1 MADLALLFTACLWGI
16 NIPIVKQ
23 VTTQLDAWVFNG
35 LRLILAM
42 LTLGACVWLESRFQ
56 RSTVERV
63 SWMKV
68 VVFALISSLVYQL
81 IFILGITRTTAG
93 NTALIMAS
101 MPMWTAALSF
111 FFVRERLQAVTWVG
125 LLVTFS
131 GTAIVTLQ
139 GGKIS
144 LSSEFFLGNLCMLMA
159 AIAWAGG
166 TVYSRPLLATLSPL
180 RLAFWSS
187 LMTLPFH
194 LWLASGKLSSS
205 WEIVCQTGPL
215 VAIVFSGIFSTG
227 LAYAAWHY
235 GVSQLGASHAA
246 VYQNAVTLVA
256 VLGGWIWVG
265 EQPLLTQIIGGGLI
279 IAGLFLMRRGRL

>member
-1 MADLALLFTACLWGI
+1 MLADLALLFTACLWGI

-23 VTTQLDAWVFNG
+23 VTTQLDAWVFNAF
-35 LRLILAM
+35 RLVLAM
-42 LTLGACVWLESRFQ
+42 LTLGTCVWLESRFRQ
-56 RSTVERV
+56 APATTI
-63 SWMKV
+63 SWGKV
-68 VVFALISSLVYQL
+68 IVFAFISSLVYQC

-101 MPMWTAALSF
+101 MPMWTAVLSYV
-111 FFVRERLQAVTWVG
+111 FVHERLQAVTWFG
-125 LLVTFS
+125 LFVTFL

-139 GGKIS
+139 AGKIS
-144 LSSEFFLGNLCMLMA
+144 LSSEFFLGNVCMLMA
-159 AIAWAGG
+159 AIAWASG
-166 TVYSRPLLATLSPL
+166 TVYSRPLLSTISPL

-187 LMTLPFH
+187 LITLPFH
-194 LWLASGKLSSS
+194 WLIASDRISAS
-205 WEIVCQTGPL
+205 WETVCQLGPL
-215 VAIVFSGIFSTG
+215 LAIIFSGIFSTG

-265 EQPLLTQIIGGGLI
+265 EQPLQSQIIGGGLI
-279 IAGLFLMRRGRL
+279 IIGLLLMRRGR

>member
-68 VVFALISSLVYQL
+68 VVFALISSLFYQL

-111 FFVRERLQAVTWVG
+111 FFVRERLQAITWVG